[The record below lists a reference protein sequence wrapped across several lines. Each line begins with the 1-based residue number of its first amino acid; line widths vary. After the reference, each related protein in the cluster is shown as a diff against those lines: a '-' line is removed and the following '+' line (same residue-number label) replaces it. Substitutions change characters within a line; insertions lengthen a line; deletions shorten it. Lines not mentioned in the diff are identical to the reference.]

1 MNSTLPT
8 YPLRYLRR
16 PPVSYVLRGATV
28 LSGGTNYYVGDVGIE
43 DLNVLG
49 TADFS
54 VSPPLPLS
62 QNYNVGFGSLLV
74 LRDNTVV
81 HGEVRVSSGGVL
93 RVLSN

>member
-1 MNSTLPT
+1 MSTVLPT
-8 YPLRYLRR
+8 YPLRYVRK
-16 PPVSYVLRGATV
+16 PYVSYVLRGATV
-28 LSGGTNYYVGDVGIE
+28 SSGGTNYYVGDVGVE

-62 QNYNVGFGSLLV
+62 TNYSVGFGSLLV

-81 HGEVRVSSGGVL
+81 HGEVTVHSGGVL